1 MSHPSGT
8 ARDVQRWLV
17 MICSVFGAL
26 GCGKSM
32 LPPSPSNPLPDGV
45 ISDTLDFQHKIAAF
59 RASPD
64 SHDRQRKAKCF
75 LSLCSRIDV
84 RIEAMGNTSEID
96 PRNAPP
102 HGLPVA
108 HLHNYDKKRT
118 ERFFGLLPGA
128 QAEYYLWVDR
138 KPGGS
143 NQARWTLLQV
153 SHTSNSITAAVPAD
167 LNLCHLRKPGA
178 KPISDADFIEDKYH
192 DEPCDV
198 SLAAAGAKMK
208 QSSLFSSLAF
218 STVLAHVVYLL
229 QSAFQTEGGWIDCN
243 NGCCT

>member
-1 MSHPSGT
+1 MSRPSGT

-59 RASPD
+59 TASPAP
-64 SHDRQRKAKCF
+64 HDRQRKAKCF

-84 RIEAMGNTSEID
+84 RIEAMGTTSQID
-96 PRNAPP
+96 PYNAPP

-108 HLHNYDKKRT
+108 HLHNYDKERT

-153 SHTSNSITAAVPAD
+153 SHTSNSVTAAVPAD
-167 LNLCHLRKPGA
+167 LNLCHLRKPGV
-178 KPISDADFIEDKYH
+178 KPTSDADFIEDRYH
-192 DEPCDV
+192 DEPCDAPLPAAVPKV
-198 SLAAAGAKMK
+198 S
-208 QSSLFSSLAF
+208 QSSLFPAPVF
-218 STVLAHVVYLL
+218 AAVLAHVVNFL
-229 QSAFQTEGGWIDCN
+229 QSEFQTGGGWIDCN